1 MGTQPKTKAEI
12 MKKIADKR
20 ARIARLQADKSYPYV
35 SKYAKYQIS
44 NQIETLRGEIA
55 HLKAQLHNTSAFI

>member
-35 SKYAKYQIS
+35 SKYAKYQMS
-44 NQIETLRGEIA
+44 CQIATLRGDIA
-55 HLKAQLHNTSAFI
+55 RLKAQLHDTRAIL